1 MGYNEGKRKNILQS
15 SSSRNDLNELLSDD
29 GLAGSVEGQSQLVNH
44 LSWWRKTRCKW
55 ELLTLV
61 LNHTLARNIGHWSS
75 KASETERKMTH
86 KRSCWRCPSRSSWR
100 SAHWWW
106 TPSSHSRWCWP
117 EQTPDSS
124 SAHQHRCHHRRPCF
138 LNKTHDRFFI
148 LKPSKY
154 SQIEHNNKDMHEIRL
169 YIYIYAFSRRFYP
182 KQAIYILVSTCVP
195 SESNPQPFALLTQ
208 CSNHWATQEHYLYW

>member
-1 MGYNEGKRKNILQS
+1 MEEDKMQMRTNIS
-15 SSSRNDLNELLSDD
+15 
-29 GLAGSVEGQSQLVNH
+29 
-44 LSWWRKTRCKW
+44 T
-55 ELLTLV
+55 
-61 LNHTLARNIGHWSS
+61 NHTLAGNIGHWSS
-75 KASETERKMTH
+75 KASETARKMTH

-124 SAHQHRCHHRRPCF
+124 SAHQHRCHHRHPCF

-148 LKPSKY
+148 LKPS
-154 SQIEHNNKDMHEIRL
+154 QIEHTKDMHEIRL

-182 KQAIYILVSTCVP
+182 KQAIHILVSTVVP
-195 SESNPQPFALLTQ
+195 WESNPQPFALLTQ
-208 CSNHWATQEHYLYW
+208 CSTTEPHRNSICTDNNNIPIYRDIISYKIASVFFRVLLNR